1 MYIPFTC
8 KQNVHS
14 SEPLFS
20 VHCTC
25 NGVCVC
31 VCVRARASITF
42 FIIMLLL
49 PSYSPATTPL
59 VIGILKSCISR

>member
-1 MYIPFTC
+1 MYIVVNLYSLC
-8 KQNVHS
+8 IALVM
-14 SEPLFS
+14 
-20 VHCTC
+20 VC
-25 NGVCVC
+25 VCVC